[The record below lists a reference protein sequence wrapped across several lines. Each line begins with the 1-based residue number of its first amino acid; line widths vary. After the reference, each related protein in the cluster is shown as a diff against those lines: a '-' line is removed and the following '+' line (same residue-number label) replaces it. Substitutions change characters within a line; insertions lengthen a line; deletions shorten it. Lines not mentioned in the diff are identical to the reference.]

1 MYLHIHFWVWLL
13 VIPLQVYF
21 LGLNA
26 EWVVAFKSS
35 LLSAIEEVPYRGRSY
50 QELKKNDEPSDV

>member
-1 MYLHIHFWVWLL
+1 M
-13 VIPLQVYF
+13 YF

-35 LLSAIEEVPYRGRSY
+35 SLSEIEEVPYRGRSY
-50 QELKKNDEPSDV
+50 QELKKNNEPSDVFCYCK